1 MKPFKMTALF
11 ATTALLVSACAVA
24 PEMNEQELQIKSD
37 LAVDNNLPATRQMR
51 DAIETQ
57 PIFAQA
63 AFWSN
68 EYNLNPGDLESAIKL
83 AAAVRKLGNPN
94 RAIEIT
100 QTTRALYPRDPYLVA
115 EYAAAL
121 IAAERSVD
129 AMQPLDQALAMTP
142 AYGRLWSLKGAALD
156 QQERYGEARQYYQRA
171 LQITPNDPNVL
182 ANIGFSYALSG
193 DAVTAEQWLRRAV
206 NMPGASPS
214 VRQNLAL
221 VLKLQGKIE
230 EAEKMVALTRGP
242 QNIQIQAKP
251 ALRPVMSQ
259 TQLAQPKMGQ
269 PQARMSMGPAQGQN
283 YSSAAEAARAMANQK
298 TGERIA
304 PVQSQTSAEAQQA
317 MLDRISRNLQTQP
330 TTTTPLPSRP
340 QTRQAYPQAQQMP
353 PQAYAPLQA
362 APPQAMAGGPVQQQT
377 QQAPARRQ
385 ANRRRR

>member
-24 PEMNEQELQIKSD
+24 PGMSEQELQIKSD
-37 LAVDNNLPATRQMR
+37 LAVDNNLPSSRQMR

-100 QTTRALYPRDPYLVA
+100 QTTRALYPRDPYLIA

-193 DAVTAEQWLRRAV
+193 DAATAEQWLRRA
-206 NMPGASPS
+206 MALPGASPS

-221 VLKLQGKIE
+221 VLQLQGKNE

-242 QNIQIQAKP
+242 QNLQIQAQP
-251 ALRPVMSQ
+251 ALRPVMNQ
-259 TQLAQPKMGQ
+259 TQMAQPTTGQ

-283 YSSAAEAARAMANQK
+283 FASASEAARVMAARQ
-298 TGERIA
+298 TGERVA
-304 PVQSQTSAEAQQA
+304 MPQTQTSVEAQQA
-317 MLDRISRNLQTQP
+317 MLEKISRSLQSSQS
-330 TTTTPLPSRP
+330 TPLPTNP
-340 QTRQAYPQAQQMP
+340 QPASS
-353 PQAYAPLQA
+353 YAPVQQLPQQGYT
-362 APPQAMAGGPVQQQT
+362 APQVMAGGPVPQT
-377 QQAPARRQ
+377 QQAPARRE